1 MNTAMPL
8 ESWTD
13 EAQARPAG
21 TPLSRSVVQ
30 WAGATADGFPS
41 NPSGHEGI
49 SINVPSRSELL
60 ALVRSRLKN
69 SNGFTLATLNLDH
82 VVKLRAREDF
92 RAAYRAQDFIVADGN
107 PIVWLSRLAGRNI
120 EVVPGADL
128 VLPLMHLAAEMKA
141 GVALVG
147 STPASLLSTSKRLH
161 RLNPALNIAG
171 CMAPSADFDP
181 TGAEADEI
189 IDYLAASEAKLCFLA
204 LGAPKQEVF
213 AAYARKRLG
222 SIGFISVGA
231 GLDFISGTQ
240 KRAPRLL
247 RWLALEWAWR
257 LALNPGRLAG
267 RYARCFAILPSLAR
281 EALRAKPDA
290 TASRESHLQPV
301 SGPPPIYLSSPG
313 AAPGFG

>member
-1 MNTAMPL
+1 MNTAVPL
-8 ESWTD
+8 EIWTG
-13 EAQARPAG
+13 EAQGYPTG
-21 TPLSRSVVQ
+21 VPLSRSVVQ
-30 WAGATADGFPS
+30 WAGATTDGCPS
-41 NPSGHEGI
+41 NRPDHEAI
-49 SINVPSRSELL
+49 NINVPNRRELF
-60 ALVRSRLKN
+60 ALVRDRLEC
-69 SNGFTLATLNLDH
+69 SDGFTLATLNLDH
-82 VVKLRAREDF
+82 VVKLRTREDF

-107 PIVWLSRLAGRNI
+107 PIVWLSRLAGRQI

-128 VLPLMHLAAEMKA
+128 VLPLMQLAAEMQA

-147 STPASLLSTSKRLH
+147 STPASLLSAAKRLH
-161 RLNPALNIAG
+161 GMYPALNIAG

-189 IDYLAASEAKLCFLA
+189 IDYLEASNAKLCFLA

-222 SIGFISVGA
+222 AIGFVSIGA

-240 KRAPRLL
+240 TRAPRLL

-267 RYARCFAILPSLAR
+267 RYAKCFAILPSLAR

-290 TASRESHLQPV
+290 AAMPPKAA
-301 SGPPPIYLSSPG
+301 SGPPAVSLS
-313 AAPGFG
+313 